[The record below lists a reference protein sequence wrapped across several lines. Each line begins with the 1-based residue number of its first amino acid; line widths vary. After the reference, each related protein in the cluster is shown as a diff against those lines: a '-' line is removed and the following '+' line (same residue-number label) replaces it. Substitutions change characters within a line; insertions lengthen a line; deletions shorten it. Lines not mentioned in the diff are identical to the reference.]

1 MAAATNQGYVNINS
15 DLGESFGPWVM
26 GNDAEVLKIV
36 RSANVACGFHASDPT
51 VMVDT
56 VKLCQQNGV
65 SIGAHPGFADLQGFG
80 RRVINLSTKELEAN
94 IAYQVGAL
102 QAIAALFGAKVTH
115 IKPHGMMG
123 NMSAESAEMSEA
135 IARATKSID
144 RDIIFLAQA
153 NTEQGK
159 AARKVGLRAAEE
171 VFADRTYT
179 DKGFL
184 TPRKEP
190 NSMIKDAAQAVAH
203 VRRMVDE
210 QAIYSTSGKR
220 IPCQVDSICV
230 HGDGPTAVGVSKAVR
245 EGLESA
251 GIRVVPLPEL
261 PSLRH

>member
-1 MAAATNQGYVNINS
+1 MAGVDFNS
-15 DLGESFGPWVM
+15 DLGESLGLWER
-26 GNDAEVLKIV
+26 GADDAMMQVIS
-36 RSANVACGFHASDPT
+36 SANVACGFHASDPT

-80 RRVINLSTKELEAN
+80 RRVINLTIKELEAN
-94 IAYQVGAL
+94 IAYQIGAL
-102 QAIAALFGAKVTH
+102 QAIAALHGAKVTH
-115 IKPHGMMG
+115 MKPHGMMA
-123 NMSAESAEMSEA
+123 NMSAESAEMSDA
-135 IARATKSID
+135 ICRATKAAD
-144 RDIIFLAQA
+144 RDLIFLAQA

-159 AARKVGLRAAEE
+159 AARKAGLRVAEE

-179 DKGFL
+179 DAGFL
-184 TPRKEP
+184 TPRKEA

-230 HGDGPTAVGVSKAVR
+230 HGDGPTAVTVSKAVR
-245 EGLESA
+245 EGLEAA
-251 GIRVVPLPEL
+251 GIRIVPLPEMPNL
-261 PSLRH
+261 KH